1 MTDIFH
7 EIEEDLRRER
17 LRRLWDRFGG
27 LIIALVVLIVVGAA
41 GWSGYT
47 YWQNQRAEEA
57 GNAFLQASVLMEE
70 GKYAEAEAAFN
81 TLAQEAPAG
90 YRTIARLRAA
100 NAAAAQNPAAG
111 IKALDALATDTRVDS
126 LVRDMAT
133 LRAALLMVDTASLAD
148 VRSRVEGLINNPSAP
163 VRNSAREVLA
173 LAQLRAGEST
183 EAHKTA
189 TAITEDAEATP
200 GLRSRAELIRRITT
214 TAEPA
219 VPASEVPA
227 QQGNAGGVNTE
238 PGNTPVAPQVPPAP
252 ETSSAPAPAPAAPEA
267 STPEATPP
275 AAPGSGAASQ

>member
-27 LIIALVVLIVVGAA
+27 FIIALVVLIVVGAG
-41 GWSGYT
+41 GWSGYV

-81 TLAQEAPAG
+81 ALAQDAPAG

-111 IKALDALATDTRVDS
+111 IKALDALAADTRVDP
-126 LVRDMAT
+126 LVRDMAA
-133 LRAALLMVDTASLAD
+133 LRAALLMVDTASLPE
-148 VRSRVEGLINNPSAP
+148 VRSRVEGLISVPSGP

-173 LAQLRAGEST
+173 LAQIRAGESA
-183 EAHKTA
+183 EANKTA
-189 TAITEDAEATP
+189 MAIIEDVEATP

-214 TAEPA
+214 ASTSPA
-219 VPASEVPA
+219 PASQAPA
-227 QQGNAGGVNTE
+227 SPENAGAVNSEADT
-238 PGNTPVAPQVPPAP
+238 
-252 ETSSAPAPAPAAPEA
+252 APAAPEA
-267 STPEATPP
+267 SSPEATPP
-275 AAPGSGAASQ
+275 AASGSGAASQ